1 MGATLILGRDEDL
14 CCRLVRQELAQAGRE
29 VVFLPEDKL
38 LPHLSLGWT
47 PDDGEG
53 FVRFGEDT
61 VRFPEMD
68 GVLYRFYGLPVSA
81 DDYATPD
88 GQYLCSEWNALF
100 MAWLDQRPCPA
111 ANRLQPP
118 LWYKTRLGGPEL
130 RALAPDLPFRLPRT
144 LVTTDGEAARVWC
157 HDLGGPAVY
166 TPLTGAT
173 PYPLADEAALDKL
186 VALSGKVPLHLTEVL
201 PGRAC
206 DAYVVGETVTLVGGG
221 PDGADLGPAPDALA
235 ARCARVGTGLGLAF
249 FQLSLVESA
258 EGEWACLSLD
268 RMPHLYGCGPDAQRQ
283 IARRL
288 AAFLCGEGS
297 RA

>member
-14 CCRLVRQELAQAGRE
+14 CCQLVRQELAQAGRE

-38 LPHLSLGWT
+38 LPQMPLAWT

-53 FVRFGEDT
+53 VIRFGEDA
-61 VRFPEMD
+61 VRFSEME

-81 DDYATPD
+81 EDYATPD

-100 MAWLDQRPCPA
+100 MAWLHQAPCPV

-130 RALAPDLPFRLPRT
+130 RALIPDLPFRLPRT
-144 LVTTDGEAARVWC
+144 LVTTDGEAARAWC
-157 HDLGGPAVY
+157 RDLGGPAVY

-173 PYPLADEAALDKL
+173 PYPLPDEAALEKL
-186 VALSGKVPLHLTEVL
+186 VALSGKVPLHLTEVI

-206 DAYVVGETVTLVGGG
+206 DAYVVGETVTLVRGA
-221 PDGADLGPAPDALA
+221 DGADLGPASDTLA
-235 ARCARVGTGLGLAF
+235 ARCAQIGTQVSLAF
-249 FQLSLVESA
+249 FQLSLVETT
-258 EGEWACLSLD
+258 EGEWVCLGLD
-268 RMPHLYGCGPDAQRQ
+268 RMPHLYGCGPDAQQ
-283 IARRL
+283 KIARRL
-288 AAFLCGEGS
+288 ASFLCGEGS
-297 RA
+297 RV